1 MENETNGPARND
13 HSAPKDYKILPE
25 ETQEISKVSD
35 IDFSRT
41 YSYADYFR
49 WQFEDRLELIRG
61 KVFRMSPVPSS
72 THQRLCGLIY
82 VKLYEYLSDKTCEA
96 FISPFDVRLP
106 VNSAQDEAIF
116 TVVQPDI
123 CVVCDPGKIDE
134 RGCLGAPDVVVEILS
149 PGNNSKELI
158 IKHKIYE
165 EAGVKEYWIVNPE
178 KKIII
183 VYAIN
188 GKGKYQEVNVAGT
201 VNNNLSLVF
210 PDFQLCR
217 KDLCW

>member
-1 MENETNGPARND
+1 MENRSKGSGRNGHPV
-13 HSAPKDYKILPE
+13 PKDYKTQPE
-25 ETQEISKVSD
+25 EANEINKVSD

-49 WQFEDRLELIRG
+49 WQFADRLELIRG
-61 KVFRMSPVPSS
+61 KVFRMSPAPSS

-106 VNSAQDEAIF
+106 AASASDEAIF

-134 RGCLGAPDVVVEILS
+134 RGCLGAPDVVIEILS

-158 IKHKIYE
+158 NKYKIYE
-165 EAGVKEYWIVNPE
+165 EAGIKEYWIVNPE

-183 VYAIN
+183 VYTIN
-188 GKGKYQEVNVAGT
+188 GKGKYQEANLSGT
-201 VNNNLSLVF
+201 VNHNLSAVF
-210 PDFQLCR
+210 PDFQLSR